1 MKPKP
6 RKTQPSRPATRK
18 PAESA
23 LREHSLLLDSAQR
36 IGRMGTWSLDVRKNR
51 LNWSESTCNL
61 FGLKPSEFK
70 GTFEHFCSFILP
82 EDLPAYTAAHA
93 RVSPAHPLLEAE
105 YRIRRPDGSIR
116 SLYERGNVT
125 FDAAGAAISWLG
137 VVMDVT
143 ELLET
148 RERLS
153 QSAALLRIAGKAAR
167 LGGWAIELPGHNL
180 IWSDE
185 TCLIHDLPPGYH
197 PTLEEGISM
206 FPPESRVEVA
216 RLVEI
221 CIRDG
226 TPYDFET
233 TKLTAKGRLIWV
245 RSIGEAVR
253 NEEGKIIRLQGAFQD
268 ITDRKRVELEL
279 ARSNRALRLL
289 SSCDEALLQSSAEP
303 QLLQEI
309 CRLAVSSGGYL
320 MAWVGYALEDEN
332 QTIQPMAHAGMELD
346 YLSVARLNW
355 SERDLAG
362 RGPASQAIRTG
373 QVSCCA
379 DVTAKDAPI
388 YWREAALSRGYKS
401 IICLPLRGEHRTF
414 GMLGL
419 YSGEISQ
426 PSPDELK
433 LLQQLADDLAFG
445 IINLRTRAE
454 RHVAQQKIIQQA
466 ELIDK
471 ATDAIFVRDLEQK
484 VSFWNQ
490 GAERIYGWKA
500 GEVIGRSTREL
511 FCPDPFVFEK
521 ASRELRRSGEWIGE
535 LQIKNKAGQ
544 AITLDCRWTLVRD
557 NQGAPVSIL
566 SIETDITE
574 KKKMEAWL
582 LRNQRM
588 ESLGTLAGGIAH
600 DLNNVLSPIM
610 MSIGML
616 KQDYRTPE
624 TRRMLETLETCSKR
638 AADLVRQVLS
648 FARGI
653 EGQRVTVN
661 LTQLA
666 RELQRVIREVFPK
679 NIETELIGAN
689 DLSTVT
695 GDPSQLHQVL
705 LNLCVNARDAMPQ
718 GGKLTMTMENVVLD
732 ETFVAMNPDAKTGAY
747 VLVSVTDTGAG
758 IEPAIRDRIF
768 EPFFTTKDTGKGTGL
783 GLSTVLGIVKSH
795 GGFIHVHSEPGQG
808 TKFKVY
814 LPADAAKAAPD
825 QANREHAT
833 FPRGNGELI
842 LLVDDELSILNVTQK
857 ILELFGYSVLT
868 AANGEE
874 AAALYTR
881 QQNEI
886 AVVLTDISMPVM
898 DGPALIIALKTINPH
913 VRIIASSGLANNDV
927 VARATGNGIT
937 HFIPKPYKAETLLKI
952 LRAEL
957 TGPSPESPV

>member
-1 MKPKP
+1 
-6 RKTQPSRPATRK
+6 
-18 PAESA
+18 
-23 LREHSLLLDSAQR
+23 
-36 IGRMGTWSLDVRKNR
+36 
-51 LNWSESTCNL
+51 
-61 FGLKPSEFK
+61 
-70 GTFEHFCSFILP
+70 
-82 EDLPAYTAAHA
+82 
-93 RVSPAHPLLEAE
+93 
-105 YRIRRPDGSIR
+105 
-116 SLYERGNVT
+116 
-125 FDAAGAAISWLG
+125 
-137 VVMDVT
+137 MDVT

-148 RERLS
+148 RERLA
-153 QSAALLRIAGKAAR
+153 QGAALLRIAGKAAR
-167 LGGWAIELPGHNL
+167 LGGWAIELPGYNL

-185 TCLIHDLPPGYH
+185 TCLIHDLPPGYR
-197 PTLEEGISM
+197 PTLEEGMSL

-216 RLVEI
+216 RHVEA

-226 TPYDFET
+226 TPYDFEI

-253 NEEGKIIRLQGAFQD
+253 NEEGKTIRLQGAFQD
-268 ITDRKRVELEL
+268 ITDRKLAEL

-289 SSCDEALLQSSAEP
+289 SSCGEALLQSPAEP

-332 QTIQPMAHAGMELD
+332 RTIQPMAHAGMELG

-362 RGPASQAIRTG
+362 RGPAGQAIRTG
-373 QVSCCA
+373 KLSLCA
-379 DVTAKDAPI
+379 DVTAQDSPI
-388 YWREAALSRGYKS
+388 QWRDAALSRGYKS

-426 PSPDELK
+426 PGPDELK

-454 RHVAQQKIIQQA
+454 RHVAEQKIIQQA

-471 ATDAIFVRDLEQK
+471 ATDAIFVRDLELR

-511 FCPDPFVFEK
+511 LCPDPFVFEK
-521 ASRELRRSGEWIGE
+521 ALRELRQSGEWIGE
-535 LQIKNKAGQ
+535 MQKKNKAGHT
-544 AITLDCRWTLVRD
+544 ITLDCRWTLVRD
-557 NQGAPVSIL
+557 NQGVPVSIL

-574 KKKMEAWL
+574 KKKMEAQF

-666 RELQRVIREVFPK
+666 RELQRVILDVFPK
-679 NIETELIGAN
+679 NIEVELKGAN

-718 GGKLTMTMENVVLD
+718 GGRLTMTMENVVLD

-747 VLVSVTDTGAG
+747 VLVSVTGAG

-768 EPFFTTKDTGKGTGL
+768 EPFFTTKETGQGTGL

-795 GGFIHVHSEPGQG
+795 GGFIQVCSEPGQG

-814 LPADAAKAAPD
+814 LPADAAKAVPD
-825 QANREHAT
+825 KASREHAG

-842 LLVDDELSILNVTQK
+842 LLVDDELSIRNVTQK
-857 ILELFGYSVLT
+857 ILELFGYSVVT

-874 AAALYTR
+874 AVALYGR
-881 QQNEI
+881 QQKEI

-898 DGPALIIALKTINPH
+898 DGPALIIALKTINPR
-913 VRIIASSGLANNDV
+913 VRIIASSGLANNDA
-927 VARATGNGIT
+927 VARATGNAVS

-952 LRAEL
+952 LHTEL
-957 TGPSPESPV
+957 TGHSPEPPV